1 MAGDEPP
8 PVVTNAKR
16 GAALAAVVLLFIA
29 GVTLAFRP
37 VIQDG
42 DIIAIRSVH
51 TGKYLALGS
60 DGKLRA
66 SAATS
71 SLPAARF
78 RLVALTKTTV
88 ATFRKRPVAPLK
100 EHGKLGCDCTG
111 ETDEHGFGRYCHNW
125 ESEFHRPW
133 CYVNGTSCKQGLRSK
148 RHSSRHLQVCS
159 QEEGYLGPEGWE
171 PAAGCACSGRES
183 IHGFGGFCRGWE
195 FVGQTPWCYTNNDCP
210 DATGP
215 EGAKYKDCIQL
226 AQPPPPPSP
235 PPPPPAPPP
244 PPSPPPVKIIE
255 SKSGWGTPEQCPCS
269 GWSSKHGFGAYCKG
283 WELEGQT
290 PWCYVTEACP
300 TTMTAGGSFAH
311 RYIQCTEVQ
320 GTLSKL
326 LGRRLQSNGPA
337 ATARSKRLNASAKK
351 PKAPGKPVKHAT
363 ARLKT
368 PLLPGKGVPK
378 KRPIRHEA
386 SWAAAKSL
394 LLRKADRLPLYA
406 LQSTENGRFVDVDP
420 PPDKFALFA
429 HADSTSLSLSSVF
442 ALPSSGRGNLI
453 SLGTE
458 AFVSLCQDN
467 VGLEWAAC
475 TATPPILKA
484 PRAIEP
490 SLASAHHRK
499 LLVHLPYSGSAL
511 SMQKVA
517 AFEVVRLSRT

>member
-42 DIIAIRSVH
+42 DTIAIRSVH

-148 RHSSRHLQVCS
+148 RHSSRHLQ
-159 QEEGYLGPEGWE
+159 EEGYLGPEGWE

-183 IHGFGGFCRGWE
+183 VHGPRGALTLQTHPSLFRVPRSEKPGFGGFCRGWE

-215 EGAKYKDCIQL
+215 EGAN
-226 AQPPPPPSP
+226 
-235 PPPPPAPPP
+235 
-244 PPSPPPVKIIE
+244 
-255 SKSGWGTPEQCPCS
+255 
-269 GWSSKHGFGAYCKG
+269 KHGFGSYCKG

-290 PWCYVTEACP
+290 PWCY
-300 TTMTAGGSFAH
+300 AGGSFAH

-320 GTLSKL
+320 NTLSKL

-337 ATARSKRLNASAKK
+337 ATARSK
-351 PKAPGKPVKHAT
+351 
-363 ARLKT
+363 
-368 PLLPGKGVPK
+368 
-378 KRPIRHEA
+378 
-386 SWAAAKSL
+386 
-394 LLRKADRLPLYA
+394 
-406 LQSTENGRFVDVDP
+406 
-420 PPDKFALFA
+420 
-429 HADSTSLSLSSVF
+429 
-442 ALPSSGRGNLI
+442 
-453 SLGTE
+453 
-458 AFVSLCQDN
+458 DN

-517 AFEVVRLSRT
+517 AFELVRLSRT

>member
-183 IHGFGGFCRGWE
+183 IHGPRGGRCC
-195 FVGQTPWCYTNNDCP
+195 VLHT
-210 DATGP
+210 
-215 EGAKYKDCIQL
+215 
-226 AQPPPPPSP
+226 
-235 PPPPPAPPP
+235 
-244 PPSPPPVKIIE
+244 
-255 SKSGWGTPEQCPCS
+255 
-269 GWSSKHGFGAYCKG
+269 
-283 WELEGQT
+283 
-290 PWCYVTEACP
+290 
-300 TTMTAGGSFAH
+300 
-311 RYIQCTEVQ
+311 
-320 GTLSKL
+320 
-326 LGRRLQSNGPA
+326 GRRGDA
-337 ATARSKRLNASAKK
+337 ASAVF
-351 PKAPGKPVKHAT
+351 PSHPRPGG
-363 ARLKT
+363 
-368 PLLPGKGVPK
+368 PLP
-378 KRPIRHEA
+378 
-386 SWAAAKSL
+386 
-394 LLRKADRLPLYA
+394 
-406 LQSTENGRFVDVDP
+406 
-420 PPDKFALFA
+420 
-429 HADSTSLSLSSVF
+429 
-442 ALPSSGRGNLI
+442 
-453 SLGTE
+453 
-458 AFVSLCQDN
+458 
-467 VGLEWAAC
+467 
-475 TATPPILKA
+475 
-484 PRAIEP
+484 
-490 SLASAHHRK
+490 
-499 LLVHLPYSGSAL
+499 
-511 SMQKVA
+511 
-517 AFEVVRLSRT
+517 